1 MSVKTVGFS
10 GKVQIIPFTEPLP
23 IRIDNKT
30 IVASILYSI
39 DTPVNLVGRDLL
51 CRLRATIIC
60 NPHGLH
66 LQIPDDQCLEATS
79 MMIQHTGKKVKRPL
93 VYWLRL
99 KGTMSALYQQ
109 WKQWE
114 NFIRSKTGAAT
125 EPRLPLHCTLMFDE
139 NQSQIDY
146 RACWEEMINRMQYF
160 IISTTIYV
168 GPQGAAAAVKLP
180 SPLQDWFQVS
190 DSVPHVT
197 LLIKAHHE
205 SHELGPMMKTAE
217 AIQEWTETE
226 TPQVHVSADK
236 HYLKISIQEYDDTVA
251 EEVLLEPRPSAQM
264 SMTAEHVGLLN
275 QVPPQVWSKH
285 KTDVGLIKSAQPIRI
300 NLKPRVQL
308 PYKRQYPLKQQAI
321 EGIRPIITGLMEA
334 GVLIKTRSPCNTPIC
349 PIPKP
354 HSPDY
359 RLVHDLRPI
368 NAIVME
374 ETPVVPDP
382 HTLLSN
388 IPPDTKWYTVIDLCS
403 AYFSVPLHPDS
414 QYLFAFTYEGQQY
427 TYTRLPQ
434 GFLHSPA
441 MFNKV
446 LAEDM
451 QHLNVP
457 STVIQY
463 MDDLLICSST
473 KEQCEKD
480 SVEVLTVLAKGGHKV
495 SKDKLQF
502 CQPQVEYLG
511 RLLHGNKRLI
521 APSQIKAV
529 TTAPKPDTV
538 GQMLTFL
545 GMAGYSRP
553 WICDYALKTAPL
565 RALIK
570 VAGQMNGAAKLS
582 WTEDAEAAFEAL
594 KSDMQSAPALGNPNY
609 GKPFHLYVAE
619 KSGYA
624 TAVLMQDTPTGKQAL
639 AYYSTKLDNIEAGLP
654 PCYQGLAAA
663 AFAFQRA
670 SSLTM
675 GHPVILYTS
684 HQLHALVT
692 SPRFVLTQ
700 ARRTGYEVIL
710 AAPELTIN
718 RCNSINPATKMML
731 PDDDILCDSALFSP
745 DGRIESVNSSMS
757 VGIRKAFSAP
767 IAHIPP
773 PDGPFRHLMIDYI
786 DMTQRIGKLRGPY
799 EGPALEQL
807 EGELQSYLQHL
818 THIHKETFSQV
829 KGATGERNAEIPG
842 EKQTIKPGDL
852 VYIRAFKR
860 KSLEPRREGP
870 YKVVLATPTA
880 LKVEGKPFWYHL
892 NHCCRAEDPER
903 TLAAYSKQAPTNQPE
918 GDDDVTP
925 PEPEQDQSGNDEVTP
940 QEMEQDTKGDGD
952 SSPQGVRRSPRLAA
966 LQGRE
971 GTAGSSHVCSTSTPP
986 RASIS
991 GSHEGFPSN
1000 GVAKLST
1007 EDHPVTAAEKRKGR
1021 KEKSSIRFHLQKI
1034 CSSQVSHT
1042 ICSPCSLFRR
1052 NLIHQPHQD
1061 LVWAF
1066 TLHYRHQPP
1075 AEPTPSGTRSNEV
1088 YEHQSWFNPLAPQP
1102 HAITA
1107 EPPGPTGLNM
1117 EDHREPKD
1125 NLDTESLASLASPI
1139 SFCSAPSQS
1148 APPNSPSPVTK
1159 DSSSPHIS
1167 STTPN
1172 LMDEPQPSY
1181 KNDAAYVTQNRATK
1195 SYNEFRFWVPNAPE
1209 QEAALATSM
1218 TLVSSQSHYQRECR
1232 IDQEVREEIAHL
1244 RKQIEELNQQIAERD
1259 QQNAELNQQNAEL
1272 NRQSAEFDQQLIELN
1287 HEHAMLSECLSI
1299 YQRLRGSSI
1308 GRFNTVY
1315 AD

>member
-1 MSVKTVGFS
+1 MKAAESV
-10 GKVQIIPFTEPLP
+10 
-23 IRIDNKT
+23 
-30 IVASILYSI
+30 
-39 DTPVNLVGRDLL
+39 
-51 CRLRATIIC
+51 
-60 NPHGLH
+60 
-66 LQIPDDQCLEATS
+66 
-79 MMIQHTGKKVKRPL
+79 
-93 VYWLRL
+93 
-99 KGTMSALYQQ
+99 
-109 WKQWE
+109 
-114 NFIRSKTGAAT
+114 
-125 EPRLPLHCTLMFDE
+125 
-139 NQSQIDY
+139 
-146 RACWEEMINRMQYF
+146 
-160 IISTTIYV
+160 
-168 GPQGAAAAVKLP
+168 
-180 SPLQDWFQVS
+180 QD
-190 DSVPHVT
+190 
-197 LLIKAHHE
+197 
-205 SHELGPMMKTAE
+205 
-217 AIQEWTETE
+217 WTETG

-236 HYLKISIQEYDDTVA
+236 QYLKISIKDYDETVA
-251 EEVLLEPRPSAQM
+251 EEVLLEPRPSTQM
-264 SMTAEHVGLLN
+264 TLAAAHVDLLN
-275 QVPPQVWSKH
+275 QVPSQVWSKH

-300 NLKPRVQL
+300 KLKPRVQL
-308 PYKRQYPLKQQAI
+308 PYKKQYPLKQQAI

-374 ETPVVPDP
+374 ETPIVPDP

-457 STVIQY
+457 STIIQY
-463 MDDLLICSST
+463 MDDLLICSPT
-473 KEQCEKD
+473 KDQCEKD
-480 SVEVLTVLAKGGHKV
+480 SVAVLTVLAKGGHKV
-495 SKDKLQF
+495 SRDKLQF

-521 APSQIKAV
+521 APSQVKAV
-529 TTAPKPDTV
+529 TTAPKPNTV
-538 GQMLTFL
+538 SQMLTFL

-675 GHPVILYTS
+675 GHSVILYTS
-684 HQLHALVT
+684 HQLHALLT

-718 RCNSINPATKMML
+718 RCNSINPATKMVL
-731 PDDDILCDSALFSP
+731 PDDGTPHDCVRATDEFLKARDDLYSEPITADLTLFVDGSCFRDATGMHAGYGIVQLNP
-745 DGRIESVNSSMS
+745 DGSFTTVQTFYVTQPCSAQVAEL
-757 VGIRKAFSAP
+757 KALTAACQLAAGKRLNVYTDSDYAFGVCHFFGNIWKQRGFRRSDGTQIKHGEVISKLLRALQLPSAVAVLRCR
-767 IAHIPP
+767 AHQK
-773 PDGPFRHLMIDYI
+773 DTSLV
-786 DMTQRIGKLRGPY
+786 TQGNNLADEAAKKAAMQQPHQGPY
-799 EGPALEQL
+799 EGPVLEQL

-818 THIHKETFSQV
+818 THIHKVIFSQV
-829 KGATGERNAEIPG
+829 KGATEERDAEIPG

-852 VYIRAFKR
+852 VYIRVFKR

-880 LKVEGKPFWYHL
+880 LKVEGKTFWYHL
-892 NHCCRAEDPER
+892 NHCCKAEDPEK
-903 TLAAYSKQAPTNQPE
+903 TLAAYRRAPANQQK
-918 GDDDVTP
+918 GDDDATP
-925 PEPEQDQSGNDEVTP
+925 PEPEQTQSGDDEVAP
-940 QEMEQDTKGDGD
+940 QEMEQDTEGDGD
-952 SSPQGVRRSPRLAA
+952 SSPQGLRRSPRLAA

-971 GTAGSSHVCSTSTPP
+971 GTAGSSPASNTPTPP

-991 GSHEGFPSN
+991 GSHEDSPGN
-1000 GVAKLST
+1000 GVAKIST
-1007 EDHPVTAAEKRKGR
+1007 EEDHPVRAAG
-1021 KEKSSIRFHLQKI
+1021 
-1034 CSSQVSHT
+1034 
-1042 ICSPCSLFRR
+1042 
-1052 NLIHQPHQD
+1052 
-1061 LVWAF
+1061 
-1066 TLHYRHQPP
+1066 
-1075 AEPTPSGTRSNEV
+1075 
-1088 YEHQSWFNPLAPQP
+1088 
-1102 HAITA
+1102 
-1107 EPPGPTGLNM
+1107 
-1117 EDHREPKD
+1117 
-1125 NLDTESLASLASPI
+1125 
-1139 SFCSAPSQS
+1139 
-1148 APPNSPSPVTK
+1148 
-1159 DSSSPHIS
+1159 
-1167 STTPN
+1167 
-1172 LMDEPQPSY
+1172 
-1181 KNDAAYVTQNRATK
+1181 
-1195 SYNEFRFWVPNAPE
+1195 
-1209 QEAALATSM
+1209 
-1218 TLVSSQSHYQRECR
+1218 
-1232 IDQEVREEIAHL
+1232 REEG
-1244 RKQIEELNQQIAERD
+1244 QEGEE
-1259 QQNAELNQQNAEL
+1259 
-1272 NRQSAEFDQQLIELN
+1272 
-1287 HEHAMLSECLSI
+1287 
-1299 YQRLRGSSI
+1299 
-1308 GRFNTVY
+1308 
-1315 AD
+1315 